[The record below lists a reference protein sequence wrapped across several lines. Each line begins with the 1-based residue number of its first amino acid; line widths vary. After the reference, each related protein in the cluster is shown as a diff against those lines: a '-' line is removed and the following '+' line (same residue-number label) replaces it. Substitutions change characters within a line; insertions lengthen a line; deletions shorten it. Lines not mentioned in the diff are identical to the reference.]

1 MTIKSH
7 IRESLALAIPVM
19 LSNLG
24 HVLMGV
30 TDSIIVG
37 HINALSLA
45 AAGLAT
51 VIFNV
56 LLLFGIGV
64 SYAITPMVAAAQG
77 KKDNTEIIHTVKHGL
92 IINVVNACLLVIVVM
107 FGKNLLYHI
116 DQPAE
121 PYLR

>member
-1 MTIKSH
+1 MTLKTHIK
-7 IRESLALAIPVM
+7 ESLTLAIPVM

-45 AAGLAT
+45 AVGLAT
-51 VIFNV
+51 VVFNV

-64 SYAITPMVAAAQG
+64 SYAITPLVSAAR
-77 KKDNTEIIHTVKHGL
+77 
-92 IINVVNACLLVIVVM
+92 
-107 FGKNLLYHI
+107 GKN
-116 DQPAE
+116 DDTVSS
-121 PYLR
+121 